1 MEIRLMQ
8 SMKSRVRLVAL
19 ILLNLS
25 LPPVAALLTTAVG
38 AVKVLSSYQ
47 ALFVLITFV
56 ALGVTTAMINTKWS
70 LNITVKI
77 FMFLLFAATCA
88 ATLIIDAKIESDF
101 GDKRLE
107 SMGVAYAP
115 GQGFGMS
122 LLVVVPVLCITALAY
137 LLTQWFKS
145 D

>member
-1 MEIRLMQ
+1 
-8 SMKSRVRLVAL
+8 MKPRVRLVAL

-47 ALFVLITFV
+47 VLFVLIAFV
-56 ALGVTTAMINTKWS
+56 ALGVSTAIINTKWS
-70 LNITVKI
+70 LNITAKI

-88 ATLIIDAKIESDF
+88 ATLMIDAKIESDF

-107 SMGVAYAP
+107 SIAAAYAP

-122 LLVVVPVLCITALAY
+122 LLVVVPVLCITGLAY

-145 D
+145 E